1 MTIEEDQ
8 ARFLRCIGEP
18 TRLGILKLLVE
29 GEKCVGELASVLNKE
44 QSLISHHLRALKE
57 CNIVKDEQE
66 AQNVYYKLT
75 DVRLVRLIIYSE
87 TLMKELS
94 LCQMSG
100 GELMEEEKI
109 KEVVKGRY
117 AQLAKQDQESCCSSR
132 GGGVSPLVRAE
143 AVGYLRKDLADIPEE
158 TIMGLGC
165 GNPTA
170 LAELKAGEVVLDLG
184 SGAGVDVFLAANKVG
199 PTGKAIG
206 VDMTKEMV
214 DRAEEIAKNYG
225 YRNVEFRLGEM
236 EKLPVEDESV
246 DVIISN
252 CVINLS
258 PDKSKV
264 FQEAYRALKPKG
276 RLIVSDIVSEG
287 VLPDE
292 IRDNPD
298 AWACCIGGALEQQEY
313 LEEIKKAGFEDVEVV
328 SSRGFYI
335 ENKANQTKEKLLSI
349 TVKAYK

>member
-1 MTIEEDQ
+1 
-8 ARFLRCIGEP
+8 
-18 TRLGILKLLVE
+18 
-29 GEKCVGELASVLNKE
+29 
-44 QSLISHHLRALKE
+44 
-57 CNIVKDEQE
+57 
-66 AQNVYYKLT
+66 
-75 DVRLVRLIIYSE
+75 
-87 TLMKELS
+87 
-94 LCQMSG
+94 
-100 GELMEEEKI
+100 MEEKKI
-109 KEVVKGRY
+109 KKVVKGRY
-117 AQLAKQDQESCCSSR
+117 AQLAKQGQESCCPSC
-132 GGGVSPLVRAE
+132 GGGVSPLIQAE
-143 AVGYLRKDLADIPEE
+143 AAGYLRKDLADIPEE
-158 TIMGLGC
+158 TLMGLGC

-214 DRAEEIAKNYG
+214 DKAKGIARSHG
-225 YRNVEFRLGEM
+225 YHNVEFRLGEM
-236 EKLPVEDESV
+236 EKLPVRDESV

-264 FQEAYRALKPKG
+264 FQEAYRVLKPKG

-292 IRDNPD
+292 IKCDPD
-298 AWACCIGGALEQQEY
+298 AWACCIAGALEQREY
-313 LEEIKKAGFEDVEVV
+313 LEKIMKAGFEDVEVV

-349 TVKAYK
+349 TVKTYK

>member
-1 MTIEEDQ
+1 
-8 ARFLRCIGEP
+8 
-18 TRLGILKLLVE
+18 
-29 GEKCVGELASVLNKE
+29 
-44 QSLISHHLRALKE
+44 
-57 CNIVKDEQE
+57 
-66 AQNVYYKLT
+66 
-75 DVRLVRLIIYSE
+75 
-87 TLMKELS
+87 
-94 LCQMSG
+94 
-100 GELMEEEKI
+100 MEEKKI
-109 KEVVKGRY
+109 KEAVKGRY
-117 AQLAKQDQESCCSSR
+117 AQLAKQDQASCCSSC
-132 GGGVSPLVRAE
+132 GGGVSPLARAE
-143 AVGYLRKDLADIPEE
+143 AIGYLRRDLADIPEE

-170 LAELKAGEVVLDLG
+170 LAELKTGEVVLDLG

-214 DRAEEIAKNYG
+214 DKAEEIAKNYG
-225 YRNVEFRLGEM
+225 YRKVEFRLGEM

-264 FQEAYRALKPKG
+264 FQEAYRVLKPKG
-276 RLIVSDIVSEG
+276 RLIVSDIVAEG
-287 VLPDE
+287 ALPDE
-292 IRDNPD
+292 IKDDPD
-298 AWACCIGGALEQQEY
+298 AWAGCIAGALEQQEY
-313 LEEIKKAGFEDVEVV
+313 LGKIKKAGFEDVEIV

-349 TVKAYK
+349 MVKAYK